1 MNLTG
6 TMAGVLR
13 RYGQTAV
20 LHPREGED
28 RRVRAFLQPILDRER
43 GSVPTAIG
51 RREQGKYLYLAAPEG
66 APVGVESIEMAG
78 RRYRVRVARPIRVG
92 DGISHWW
99 AVLEAGEESA

>member
-1 MNLTG
+1 MKPAG

-20 LHPREGED
+20 LHPEEGED
-28 RRVRAFLQPILDRER
+28 RQVRAFLQPILDRER
-43 GSVPTAIG
+43 DSVPTPIG

-66 APVGVESIEMAG
+66 APVGVEYIEMAG
-78 RRYRVRVARPIRVG
+78 RRYKVRTARPIRVG
-92 DGISHWW
+92 DAISHWW